1 MTLKDPIPGYVDNF
15 STLNGFGILKMLGI
29 IHVTYHRSRYF
40 VNIVPVDMTVNLIL
54 AAARARANEIY
65 NCVWQMPK
73 KMAID
78 DHKEIFLKDIRNHP
92 VRQMIWYP
100 SYSYTPSI
108 IVFKFLMLF
117 TSYLPAILIDTLL
130 TLKGSTTRFIKIY
143 NKVYYYQMLY
153 HYFTAH
159 WDFQVD
165 NAQRLFTELNS
176 DDQEE
181 FPCDVRCDEF
191 LDYIYNTNSSMRIH
205 YFKESEKDLIE
216 ARKKLKILKS
226 SHHLILIAFYACL
239 MYLTVRILGKM
250 FM

>member
-1 MTLKDPIPGYVDNF
+1 MTFKEPIPGFVDNF
-15 STLNGFGILKMLGI
+15 STLNGFGILKILGI
-29 IHVTYHRSRYF
+29 IHVTLHRSRYF

-54 AAARARANEIY
+54 AAARVRTNEIY
-65 NCVWQMPK
+65 NCVWQLTK
-73 KMAID
+73 NIE
-78 DHKEIFLKDIRNHP
+78 DHKKVFLNDIRNHP

-100 SYSYTPSI
+100 SYSYTSSI

-117 TSYLPAILIDTLL
+117 TSYLPAILIDTIL
-130 TLKGSTTRFIKIY
+130 TLKGSSTRFVKIY

-159 WDFQVD
+159 WEFQVE
-165 NAQRLFTELNS
+165 NARRLFSEMS
-176 DDQEE
+176 ASDQEE
-181 FPCDVRCDEF
+181 FPCDVKSDEF
-191 LDYIYNTNSSMRIH
+191 TDYIYNTNSSMRIN

-239 MYLTVRILGKM
+239 LYLSVRILGKI